1 MQRHY
6 EFIWLDVLIMFKHF
20 SDDFR
25 WICSVVSIGF
35 CRLME
40 WWSYTVSDNQW
51 YYKWRD
57 KQLWQGVYCSVLF
70 IGYKALRDGSKCF
83 KLPKFKN
90 KSSGHS
96 GCFFLLHN
104 ILTPI
109 LSQMS
114 HPFSSKM
121 NLFHV
126 DFFMI
131 CPNWYIMCL
140 TQSDLHFSWKLD
152 LRGYDDQTP
161 QHRNAPAVAVSW
173 HVAIIRISPNMDQ
186 QGWFPFLHITGQTL
200 YRSWTWPPSQS

>member
-1 MQRHY
+1 MGLTVFCFFFSGWGGGESFHFGNANTLY

-25 WICSVVSIGF
+25 WICSVVSMGF
-35 CRLME
+35 CPLME
-40 WWSYTVSDNQW
+40 WWSYTVSDSQW
-51 YYKWRD
+51 YYTWRD
-57 KQLWQGVYCSVLF
+57 KELYQGVYCSVLF
-70 IGYKALRDGSKCF
+70 IGYKALRDGSNCF
-83 KLPKFKN
+83 KLPKFK
-90 KSSGHS
+90 KTESGHS

-126 DFFMI
+126 DLFII

-140 TQSDLHFSWKLD
+140 TQSDLHFFWGLD
-152 LRGYDDQTP
+152 LEVMMIRHLSTET
-161 QHRNAPAVAVSW
+161 HRPW
-173 HVAIIRISPNMDQ
+173 Q
-186 QGWFPFLHITGQTL
+186 FPDM
-200 YRSWTWPPSQS
+200 

>member
-6 EFIWLDVLIMFKHF
+6 EFIWLDFLIMFKHF

-152 LRGYDDQTP
+152 LRGYDDQVS
-161 QHRNAPAVAVSW
+161 APKRTGRGSFLTCSHHTDISKHGPARMVSLSTYHW
-173 HVAIIRISPNMDQ
+173 TDII
-186 QGWFPFLHITGQTL
+186 
-200 YRSWTWPPSQS
+200 